1 MIDLFAFVSEEIVEE
16 AVKEGTH
23 HAAEG
28 GGHGVPEVPNLI
40 TILNEKW
47 GDVPFIKLLH
57 HRENVVFAGLIIL
70 LITIVAYLASR
81 RKSTIPGRLQ
91 SIVEMAVEEL
101 DNLVC
106 GIIGPGGRRYTPFI
120 GTLFIYI
127 FTMNIAGLIP
137 GMKSPTSNIN
147 TTAALA
153 ICVFLYVQWTGIREL
168 GIIGYVDHLVGQPR
182 NAVGF
187 ILSPL
192 MFLIHIVGE
201 FAKPVSLALRLF
213 GNITGEDVLLAVFVT
228 LGIMA
233 LSFTKGPVGIPLQII
248 FYPLILLF
256 STIQAL
262 VFSLLSTIYI
272 SLMLPHRADSQHE

>member
-1 MIDLFAFVSEEIVEE
+1 MISAFAEEIVEE
-16 AVKEGTH
+16 GVH

-28 GGHGVPEVPNLI
+28 SGQGVPEVPNLI

-47 GDVPFIKLLH
+47 GEVSFIKLLH
-57 HRENVVFAGLIIL
+57 HWENVVFAGLIIL
-70 LITIVAYLASR
+70 LLTIIAYLAT
-81 RKSTIPGRLQ
+81 KKKNIIPGRLQ
-91 SIVEMAVEEL
+91 SLVEMAVEGL
-101 DNLVC
+101 DNFVC
-106 GIIGPGGRRYTPFI
+106 GVMGPEGRRYTPFI

-153 ICVFLYVQWTGIREL
+153 ICVFLYVQYTGIKEL
-168 GIIGYVDHLVGQPR
+168 GIKGYIDHLVGQPR
-182 NAVGF
+182 NMVGF
-187 ILSPL
+187 IISPL
-192 MFLIHIVGE
+192 MFVIHIVGE
-201 FAKPVSLALRLF
+201 FAKPISLALRLF
-213 GNITGEDVLLAVFVT
+213 GNITGEDVLIAVFVT

-272 SLMLPHRADSQHE
+272 SLMLPHREAEHH

>member
-1 MIDLFAFVSEEIVEE
+1 MISAFAEEIAKEAVEE
-16 AVKEGTH
+16 GVH

-28 GGHGVPEVPNLI
+28 GGQGVPEVPNLI

-47 GDVPFIKLLH
+47 GEVSFIKLLH
-57 HRENVVFAGLIIL
+57 HWENVVFAGIIILSLII
-70 LITIVAYLASR
+70 IAYLAA
-81 RKSTIPGRLQ
+81 RKKKIIPGRLQ
-91 SIVEMAVEEL
+91 SAVEMVVEGL
-101 DNLVC
+101 DNFVC
-106 GIIGPGGRRYTPFI
+106 GVMGPEGRRYTPFI

-153 ICVFLYVQWTGIREL
+153 ICVFLYVQWTGIKEL
-168 GIIGYVDHLVGQPR
+168 GIAGYFDHLVGQPR

-187 ILSPL
+187 IISPL
-192 MFLIHIVGE
+192 MFVIHIVGE

-213 GNITGEDVLLAVFVT
+213 GNITGEDVLIAVFVG
-228 LGIMA
+228 LGIIA

-272 SLMLPHRADSQHE
+272 SLMLPHREAEHH

>member
-1 MIDLFAFVSEEIVEE
+1 MINLFAEEIVEE
-16 AVKEGTH
+16 VVNEGSH

-28 GGHGVPEVPNLI
+28 GGQGVPEVPNII
-40 TILNEKW
+40 TILNERW
-47 GDVPFIKLLH
+47 GEVSFIKFLH
-57 HRENVVFAGLIIL
+57 HWENIVFAGLIIL
-70 LITIVAYLASR
+70 SLIIIAYLAT
-81 RKSTIPGRLQ
+81 RKKNIIPGRLQ
-91 SIVEMAVEEL
+91 SLAEMAVEGL

-127 FTMNIAGLIP
+127 FIMNIAGLIP

-153 ICVFLYVQWTGIREL
+153 ICVFLYVQWTGIKEL
-168 GIIGYVDHLVGQPR
+168 GIVGYVDHLVGQPR

-272 SLMLPHRADSQHE
+272 SLMLPHREAEHH